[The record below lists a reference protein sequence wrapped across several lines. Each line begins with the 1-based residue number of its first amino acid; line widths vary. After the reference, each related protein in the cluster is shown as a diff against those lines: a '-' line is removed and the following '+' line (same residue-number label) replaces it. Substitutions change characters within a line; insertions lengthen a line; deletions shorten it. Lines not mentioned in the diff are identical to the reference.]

1 MPDHLRPSAVPRRR
15 AVMLAL
21 LLLVLAALGAAATGI
36 ARADGSTTPG
46 PGWVRARL
54 TIFFPWP
61 TAAGLPQS
69 SLFVIGVRR

>member
-15 AVMLAL
+15 ATLLAL
-21 LLLVLAALGAAATGI
+21 LLLALAALGAAATGV

>member
-1 MPDHLRPSAVPRRR
+1 MLDHSSLSAVPRRR

-21 LLLVLAALGAAATGI
+21 LLLVLAALGAASM

>member
-1 MPDHLRPSAVPRRR
+1 MLDHSSLSAVPRRR
-15 AVMLAL
+15 ATLLAQL
-21 LLLVLAALGAAATGI
+21 LLALAALGAAATGV

-46 PGWVRARL
+46 PGWVWARL

>member
-1 MPDHLRPSAVPRRR
+1 MPEHSAPSAVPRRR
-15 AVMLAL
+15 ATLLAL
-21 LLLVLAALGAAATGI
+21 LLLVLAALAAAATGV
-36 ARADGSTTPG
+36 ARADGSDAP